1 MRDDLLSELLARNDD
16 HHQSLTLDLFKAVRD
31 GQKPPVVSVSCSD
44 SRVAH
49 EGMWNVTEPG
59 WLFTAT
65 NIGNQVRTT
74 IDGDA
79 VISGSITYPIHHTE
93 TTAIA
98 VVGHTGCGAVTAAYD
113 AVTKDEYP
121 TDPGIAHDIDGL
133 IPIVKSGLEA
143 GLADEVDRETTINRL
158 VEYNVLE
165 QVSFLL
171 DADSIPDHV
180 DVYGFVYDI
189 HGAYGAVD
197 GRAYIVSVNGDRD
210 PAAIERAVDDQY
222 VSHVKSLL

>member
-1 MRDDLLSELLARNDD
+1 MQEDFLSELLARNDE

-65 NIGNQVRTT
+65 NIGNQVQTR
-74 IDGDA
+74 IDGD
-79 VISGSITYPIHHTE
+79 VVVSGSVAYPIHHTE

-98 VVGHTGCGAVTAAYD
+98 VVGHTGCGAITAAYD
-113 AVTKDEYP
+113 AVSTDEYP
-121 TDPGIAHDIDGL
+121 TDPGIAHDIAGL
-133 IPIVKSGLEA
+133 VPIVRSGLEA
-143 GLADEVDRETTINRL
+143 GLADGVDRETAINRL
-158 VEYNVLE
+158 VEHNVIE

-180 DVYGFVYDI
+180 DVYGFVYDF
-189 HGAYGAVD
+189 HGAYGTVD
-197 GRAYIVSVNGDRD
+197 GRVYVVSVNGERDR
-210 PAAIERAVDDQY
+210 AAIERAVDDQY
-222 VSHVKSLL
+222 VSHVESLL

>member
-1 MRDDLLSELLARNDD
+1 MRDDLLSELVARNDE
-16 HHQSLTLDLFKAVRD
+16 HHRSLSLDLFKPVRD

-59 WLFTAT
+59 WLFTVT

-74 IDGDA
+74 IDRDA
-79 VISGSITYPIHHTE
+79 VISGSITYPIHHTD

-113 AVTKDEYP
+113 GVTNDEYP

-133 IPIVKSGLEA
+133 MPIVESGLEA
-143 GLADEVDRETTINRL
+143 GLADGVDRKTAINHL
-158 VEYNVLE
+158 VEYNVLA

-171 DADSIPDHV
+171 EADSIPDHV

-189 HGAYGAVD
+189 HGAYGTVD
-197 GRAYIVSVNGDRD
+197 GRAYIVSVNGERD
-210 PAAIERAVDDQY
+210 PDAIERVVGDQY